1 MILKSHRLF
10 IGNIPA
16 GTSEQELSQEFS
28 AYGNVEA
35 IEIKTKTNPLNDSVD
50 TFGFVTLQT
59 EDHIVPQCIKEF
71 KQQQY
76 KGAYLNVSRAKES
89 FLEKLKREREEAEAQ
104 KKNSSSLDPYTKP
117 VEEKVAKEPVA
128 SLPTLPTLPTL
139 GKDDDSSCS
148 ESSESESEEEKPSS
162 AQTAPAR
169 RSQAPKQEDEIVK
182 KWNQETYIEHGKL
195 KIVPITGK
203 VTEVI
208 DRTKPHQKRTE
219 DKKLGEKARIADEKR
234 KQGLNNLKS
243 AYEQQQLAIKSAL
256 AGATA
261 NNKKKITFDDEDDAP
276 GQKKLSL
283 FDGPEDE
290 DDDGFKANFTLRKQM
305 LGEEGQ
311 KLYEMQTTYQ
321 ADNRFRLDARF
332 DDDAGKS
339 AEVQTPQSKAKD
351 KERKKQLEILSNV
364 VGKPIIAENR
374 VESKN
379 NVQMQRF
386 DPTQQKES
394 DQNETHEPAVKA
406 SDRKKAERREED
418 FKVSEQK
425 FYNVSDSF
433 SLSSR
438 GQSQGFSLLS
448 MFGTANDT
456 SDSKM
461 HVDETL
467 YDKPLKSDAKFR
479 YESSDSEDEQS
490 RKKQK
495 KHETKADG
503 EKEGKGKEK
512 LKKNKAGKTG
522 SGYYTKQGIW
532 KDFFFFL
539 PNDSRLDAGREFL
552 GYVPDTD
559 GSLKS
564 AKEAVVGLTETDV
577 QNIRQLYKKRRQR
590 ESKFVHKESKL
601 GLKRLKMKSTVK
613 RGKMNKVK

>member
-1 MILKSHRLF
+1 
-10 IGNIPA
+10 
-16 GTSEQELSQEFS
+16 
-28 AYGNVEA
+28 
-35 IEIKTKTNPLNDSVD
+35 
-50 TFGFVTLQT
+50 
-59 EDHIVPQCIKEF
+59 
-71 KQQQY
+71 
-76 KGAYLNVSRAKES
+76 
-89 FLEKLKREREEAEAQ
+89 
-104 KKNSSSLDPYTKP
+104 
-117 VEEKVAKEPVA
+117 
-128 SLPTLPTLPTL
+128 
-139 GKDDDSSCS
+139 
-148 ESSESESEEEKPSS
+148 
-162 AQTAPAR
+162 
-169 RSQAPKQEDEIVK
+169 
-182 KWNQETYIEHGKL
+182 
-195 KIVPITGK
+195 
-203 VTEVI
+203 
-208 DRTKPHQKRTE
+208 
-219 DKKLGEKARIADEKR
+219 
-234 KQGLNNLKS
+234 
-243 AYEQQQLAIKSAL
+243 
-256 AGATA
+256 
-261 NNKKKITFDDEDDAP
+261 
-276 GQKKLSL
+276 
-283 FDGPEDE
+283 
-290 DDDGFKANFTLRKQM
+290 
-305 LGEEGQ
+305 
-311 KLYEMQTTYQ
+311 
-321 ADNRFRLDARF
+321 
-332 DDDAGKS
+332 
-339 AEVQTPQSKAKD
+339 
-351 KERKKQLEILSNV
+351 
-364 VGKPIIAENR
+364 
-374 VESKN
+374 
-379 NVQMQRF
+379 MQRF

-394 DQNETHEPAVKA
+394 DQNEPHETAVKA

-539 PNDSRLDAGREFL
+539 PNDSRLDGKLYATLWVLWHFNMLLIILIFYDFTAGREFL